1 MTVLGSLR
9 PGSRRCRPTPA
20 RAWPRAIHLGFG
32 AGPHACIG
40 MNLAQIE
47 ILNSPRWPNAFG
59 ASRSWSRGPDLGA
72 SRPRRR
78 RSNFPAPSHPCT
90 CTPVR
95 RKARSTWK
103 APSLWVG
110 SDMVQLHQGDFYVIP
125 LPSCR
130 LSLWI
135 DGGAILRGRRR
146 GLNALRAVARC
157 ADVRQL
163 RAGIRRGSGRFAARA
178 LTFAASHVRLGLSP
192 PQWHHQPDVA
202 QRRPRLEPPPTGVGP
217 RHEPDL
223 RPFSVVLPGIELGTE
238 IALNCGNADLGYSK
252 QRESTRSD
260 LPIRERC

>member
-1 MTVLGSLR
+1 MLGSLR

-40 MNLAQIE
+40 MNLAQID

-90 CTPVR
+90 CTPVS
-95 RKARSTWK
+95 RKARSSWKRPACRSARTWSNSTR
-103 APSLWVG
+103 ATSTSSP
-110 SDMVQLHQGDFYVIP
+110 FF
-125 LPSCR
+125 
-130 LSLWI
+130 LSAFSVD

-163 RAGIRRGSGRFAARA
+163 RAGIRRGTGRFAARA